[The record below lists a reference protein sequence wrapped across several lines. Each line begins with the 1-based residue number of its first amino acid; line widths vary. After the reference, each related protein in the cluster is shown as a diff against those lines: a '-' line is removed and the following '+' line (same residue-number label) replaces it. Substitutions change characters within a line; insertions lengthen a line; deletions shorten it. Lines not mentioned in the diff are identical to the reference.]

1 MFKKTLISIAVA
13 SSLGLTGCFDSANT
27 GANANPDYNI
37 TDTTIDQTLVRPIF
51 DPILTSPTFDIP
63 ANFDLVLLLGAGQS
77 TNYDFTGFTSGTDP
91 ASNAVKD
98 LEGFSTSSPIN
109 IRFNGSVDPD
119 TVILGQTVHLIPINM
134 NPVSDSTP
142 DIELTSN
149 PSYIDTADPF
159 DLAKLAEQ
167 NVRAEVVSLD
177 GGTDNVIRITP
188 LEPLA
193 DQTKYLVL
201 VTDGVTGT
209 DGRPTAQS
217 TPYTQIVGDGPLGN
231 DAFAAI
237 RDVLNA
243 AVGLSEGFLAANSI
257 DSDVTLAY
265 TITTA
270 NTKTVFNA
278 ITSPGTYLGTLG
290 QQVVLYS
297 ALEVVRNSLAADAT
311 ASTVFAALADAL
323 SDDPEN
329 TELAQAV
336 GAAVEPYITDPT
348 LGQQVVG
355 SIVPD
360 LPFPQPRTTAFYSST
375 TKSAD
380 TLPAIAA
387 SGNAPLIAAA
397 GLVNVTEGAI
407 ELPYYLELPGEGGA
421 GLVQGLWRGSESL
434 EAGLNETI
442 DALKGSNPTLSNFSF
457 PRDNDGTLNLTQYM
471 PFPEENAKVVA
482 PVTVFYP
489 NATSGCTTI
498 TDVVIFQHG
507 ITVDRSVATIPAI
520 NIAAQTLGAG
530 ACIATVAIDQPLHG
544 LGGDTVGTIP
554 GLTPASMYV
563 DEADFP
569 NADFVGERH
578 FSYSTPEGAFAPQ
591 QEADITDVRS
601 GSLFINLGSLQTNR
615 DNLRQGAVDLLNLAA
630 TIKTGDFDIDG
641 DAATFDVDSLQAAN
655 FHFVGHSLGGITGTA
670 FSSLVSDQTLRGAYG
685 AIGSAASYPELSSV
699 SLMNTGGQLTKLVEN
714 SPAFAPA
721 ILGGLA
727 AAGAEQGTSTLE
739 AFLYVFQSTI
749 DGIDPVNYGK
759 SLGSNAVAAP
769 TVGLLI
775 SEVVG
780 DLTVPNEANV
790 SPRGQA
796 LSAPLAGT
804 EPLMAL
810 IDLGAGGTNLADGT
824 ELSLISASSS
834 MPAAAPVASF
844 FFGQDPC
851 TNANHG
857 TFVVPATPADEDD
870 AVCPNGSNT
879 GAAFAEMI
887 GEVIGNITAQ
897 TIPVTNAAVLGDSN
911 TVESTLDQN

>member
-1 MFKKTLISIAVA
+1 MFKKTLISLAVA
-13 SSLGLTGCFDSANT
+13 SSLGLTGCFDSADS
-27 GANANPDYNI
+27 GSNANPDYNI

-336 GAAVEPYITDPT
+336 GAAVGPYIADPN
-348 LGQQVVG
+348 LGTQVVG

-360 LPFPQPRTTAFYSST
+360 LPFPQPRTAAFYSST
-375 TKSAD
+375 TKSAE

-387 SGNAPLIAAA
+387 SGNTALIDAAE
-397 GLVNVTEGAI
+397 LVSVTEGAI

-489 NATSGCTTI
+489 NTGCAI

-507 ITVDRSVATIPAI
+507 ITVDRSVATIPAV
-520 NIAAQTLGAG
+520 NIAAQSLGVA
-530 ACIATVAIDQPLHG
+530 ACVATVAIDQPLHG

-569 NADFVGERH
+569 DADFIGERH
-578 FSYSTPEGAFAPQ
+578 FNYSTPAGAFAPQ
-591 QEADITDVRS
+591 QEANITDVRS
-601 GSLFINLGSLQTNR
+601 GSLFINLGSLQTGR
-615 DNLRQGAVDLLNLAA
+615 DNLRQGVLDLLNLAA
-630 TIKTGDFDIDG
+630 TIKSGGFDIDG
-641 DAATFDVDSLQAAN
+641 GDATYGATDLQGAN

-670 FSSLVSDQTLRGAYG
+670 FSSLVSDPVLRLTYDGVTGLDAL
-685 AIGSAASYPELSSV
+685 YPELSSV

-714 SPAFAPA
+714 SPSLAPA
-721 ILGGLA
+721 VLGGLA

-739 AFLYVFQSTI
+739 SFLYVFQSAI
-749 DGIDPVNYGK
+749 DGVDPVNYGK
-759 SLGSNAVAAP
+759 ALGANIAGASA
-769 TVGLLI
+769 GLLI

-790 SPRGQA
+790 SPLGEA

-810 IDLGAGGTNLADGT
+810 IELGAGGSNLADGAD
-824 ELSLISASSS
+824 LSLVSASNPVPVGP
-834 MPAAAPVASF
+834 PALAASF

-857 TFVVPATPADEDD
+857 TFVAPATPADEDD

-897 TIPVTNAAVLGDSN
+897 SIPVTNPAVLGDSN
-911 TVESTLDQN
+911 TLESTLDQN

>member
-1 MFKKTLISIAVA
+1 MFKKTLISLAVA
-13 SSLGLTGCFDSANT
+13 SSLGLTGCFDSADS
-27 GANANPDYNI
+27 GSNANPDFKIN
-37 TDTTIDQTLVRPIF
+37 DTTIDQTLVRPIF

-77 TNYDFTGFTSGTDP
+77 TNYDFTGFTSGTEP
-91 ASNAVKD
+91 ASNSVKD

-109 IRFNGSVDPD
+109 IRFNGSVDPE

-142 DIELTSN
+142 NIELTSN

-167 NVRAEVVSLD
+167 NLRAEVVSLD
-177 GGTDNVIRITP
+177 GGSDNVIRITP

-201 VTDGVTGT
+201 VTDGVKGA

-231 DAFAAI
+231 AGFAAI

-257 DSDVTLAY
+257 DSDITLAY
-265 TITTA
+265 TVTTS

-278 ITSPGTYLGTLG
+278 ITSPGTYLTTLG

-297 ALEVVRNSLAADAT
+297 ALEVVRSNLAETAT

-323 SDDPEN
+323 SDEPEN
-329 TELAQAV
+329 AELAQAV
-336 GAAVEPYITDPT
+336 GAAIGPYISDPT

-380 TLPAIAA
+380 TLPAIAL
-387 SGNAPLIAAA
+387 SGNAPLIGAA
-397 GLVNVTEGAI
+397 GVVNVTEGAI
-407 ELPYYLELPGEGGA
+407 ELPYYLELPGAGGA

-489 NATSGCTTI
+489 KGGCAI

-520 NIAAQTLGAG
+520 NIAAQTQPG

-554 GLTPASMYV
+554 GLTPASSYI
-563 DEADFP
+563 EETDFP
-569 NADFVGERH
+569 DADFVGERH
-578 FSYSTPEGAFAPQ
+578 FNYSTPEGAFAPQ

-630 TIKTGDFDIDG
+630 TIKSGAFDIDG
-641 DAATFDVDSLQAAN
+641 DAGTYGATSLQTAN
-655 FHFVGHSLGGITGTA
+655 FHFVGHSLGGITGTV
-670 FSSLVSDQTLRGAYG
+670 FSSLVSDPVLRGTYDGVPGLNAL
-685 AIGSAASYPELSSV
+685 YPELSSV

-759 SLGSNAVAAP
+759 SLGANAVAAP

-824 ELSLISASSS
+824 ELSLISASSP
-834 MPAAAPVASF
+834 MTAAAPVASF

-857 TFVVPATPADEDD
+857 TFVAPATPADEND

-887 GEVIGNITAQ
+887 GEVIGNITVQ
-897 TIPVTNAAVLGDSN
+897 TIPVNNAAVLGDSN